1 MATTGTRGDGHA
13 TTSFELACGHRTSST
28 TRDSLRGDPRGNPG
42 GVRPARL
49 PICCSQAHAAAQPRL
64 IPTDLKCLDAAHG
77 EQQITAGRLAEIT
90 GLSTS
95 ATTAALDRLE
105 RRGFIRR
112 IRDDHDRRRVF
123 VVSTGQ
129 HEAETARLFSPLATA
144 TAAIMDHYDDEQ
156 LALIADFLERLNAAN
171 ERLITQQSINPG
183 PLQESTS

>member
-1 MATTGTRGDGHA
+1 MSSRGQLLVRL
-13 TTSFELACGHRTSST
+13 SELMRRAST
-28 TRDSLRGDPRGNPG
+28 HGL
-42 GVRPARL
+42 L
-49 PICCSQAHAAAQPRL
+49 IHQAIADKLGL

-77 EQQITAGRLAEIT
+77 EQQLTAGRLAEIT

-144 TAAIMDHYDDEQ
+144 TASIMDHYDDEQ
-156 LALIADFLERLNAAN
+156 LALIADFLERLNAAS
-171 ERLITQQSINPG
+171 ERLISQQSSEPE
-183 PLQESTS
+183 PLR

>member
-1 MATTGTRGDGHA
+1 MSSRAQLLGRLSGLMRRASAHGLLIHQAIAD
-13 TTSFELACGHRTSST
+13 ELG
-28 TRDSLRGDPRGNPG
+28 
-42 GVRPARL
+42 
-49 PICCSQAHAAAQPRL
+49 L

-77 EQQITAGRLAEIT
+77 EHQLTAGRLAEIT

-144 TAAIMDHYDDEQ
+144 TAAIMDHYDDDQ

-171 ERLITQQSINPG
+171 ERLISQQSSSPG
-183 PLQESTS
+183 PMQEPTS

>member
-1 MATTGTRGDGHA
+1 MSSRAQLLGRL
-13 TTSFELACGHRTSST
+13 SELMRRAST
-28 TRDSLRGDPRGNPG
+28 HGL
-42 GVRPARL
+42 L
-49 PICCSQAHAAAQPRL
+49 IHQAIADKLGL

-129 HEAETARLFSPLATA
+129 HEAETARLFSPLAAA

-171 ERLITQQSINPG
+171 ERLISQQSSNPE

>member
-1 MATTGTRGDGHA
+1 MRRASAHGLLIHQAIAD
-13 TTSFELACGHRTSST
+13 ELG
-28 TRDSLRGDPRGNPG
+28 
-42 GVRPARL
+42 
-49 PICCSQAHAAAQPRL
+49 L

-77 EQQITAGRLAEIT
+77 ERQLTAGRLAEIT

-112 IRDDHDRRRVF
+112 IRDDYDRRRVF

-156 LALIADFLERLNAAN
+156 LALIADFLERLNAAS
-171 ERLITQQSINPG
+171 ERLISQQSGNPE
-183 PLQESTS
+183 PLR